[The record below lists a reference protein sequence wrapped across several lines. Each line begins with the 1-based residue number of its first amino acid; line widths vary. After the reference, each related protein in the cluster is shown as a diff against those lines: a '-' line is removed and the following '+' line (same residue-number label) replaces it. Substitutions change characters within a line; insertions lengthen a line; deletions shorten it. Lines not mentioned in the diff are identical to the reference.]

1 METATPTFLV
11 PGGRRDSGSVDRVGQ
26 GTEPPVRVLGP
37 VAVADRLG
45 AGLKL
50 GPARQR
56 AVLAALLLDA
66 RRPVSRSDLIGRVW
80 GDEPPPA
87 AEQAL
92 RSYLCRLRKVVQT
105 STALRLDRR
114 DGGYVAVVDGAQLDL
129 TMFRDLAS
137 RARVAV
143 RDGRH
148 DEALTD
154 YGLALAL
161 APGSLLIGVGSDW
174 LDERRRLLERER
186 HTVALERNDLALMAG
201 MPQLVVDDAPGRLA
215 QEPYDERLVGQAML
229 ALARFGR
236 TADALAVFRRTR
248 ELLAVDLGI
257 DPSPALQDVHGEVLR
272 GIRPAAAPT
281 GTAVVPRLVPRQLPP
296 MPSGFVDRDTES
308 DALDEMLLTDDEGP
322 AVVVICGPG
331 GAGKTALAV
340 RWARRH
346 ADRFPDG
353 QLFLDLHGFDIGCR
367 PTSPEIALRGLLAGL
382 GVDPAGI
389 PADLT
394 DMVSAYRTLLAD
406 RRVLLVADDVNT
418 AAQVR
423 PLLPPGCGSAVVLT
437 SRSGLPSLV
446 ATVGA
451 RVLPVGLLDTAAARE
466 LVTRR
471 LGRERTAAEPV
482 AVDRLV
488 AHCGRLPLAL
498 AIVAGQAAALPSM
511 TLTSLA
517 DDLDDEARR
526 LAALSTGDVG
536 TDLGAVVAGSLAALT
551 ATARSVLTWL
561 ACGPRL
567 CIQAPL
573 VAALAELS
581 EDHAVDTLREL
592 LGLHLIEPDG
602 PSRFRLH
609 DLVRLAV
616 RSRPLTGLDTALD
629 RVLAQLIADLPG
641 RGQDPSDLL
650 AAAAYAEQTGRDA
663 ALCDLADALELPLGS
678 AGRWAEMAQVSDR
691 AVGAAVRLEDDHR
704 QATALIGRGRGA
716 IGLRRFG
723 AAQDDLTAAL
733 AAAETTD
740 DLGLQARA
748 HRALARLAAH
758 QHEFEDALQHDR
770 RALELH
776 RRNANALGVAHA
788 YNAIGWHL
796 AHLGRAVEGLASC
809 CRGLLIFVEHDDRS
823 GQALTQDSIGYAL
836 DRLGRSAEACA
847 AYATAAD
854 LCRELGWQ
862 VALANTLLR
871 LADASRRTGDDH
883 VAEAAQEEAAAI
895 LRLTGRDL
903 LEPSHGAAATIPSPV
918 AASPAWPSADDSH
931 PARAAS

>member
-1 METATPTFLV
+1 METATTTFLV
-11 PGGRRDSGSVDRVGQ
+11 PAGQRDSGVDLAGQ
-26 GTEPPVRVLGP
+26 QPSVRVLGP

-66 RRPVSRSDLIGRVW
+66 RWPVSRSDLIGRVW
-80 GDEPPPA
+80 GDDPPPA
-87 AEQAL
+87 VEQAL
-92 RSYLCRLRKVVQT
+92 RSYLSRLRKVVQT

-114 DGGYVAVVDGAQLDL
+114 DGGYAAMVDGAQFDL
-129 TMFRDLAS
+129 AVFRDLAS

-148 DEALTD
+148 DAALTD
-154 YGLALAL
+154 YGRALAL

-186 HTVALERNDLALMAG
+186 HTVALERNDLALMAQ
-201 MPQLVVDDAPGRLA
+201 MPQLVVDDAPERLA
-215 QEPYDERLVGQAML
+215 QEPYDERLAGQAML
-229 ALARFGR
+229 ALARLGR
-236 TADALAVFRRTR
+236 TADALALFRRTR

-272 GIRPAAAPT
+272 GVRPAAAPT
-281 GTAVVPRLVPRQLPP
+281 SPAVVPRQLPP

-308 DALDEMLLTDDEGP
+308 DALDEMLLTGDEGP

-367 PTSPEIALRGLLAGL
+367 PTPPEIALRGLLASL
-382 GVDPAGI
+382 GVDPVGI

-437 SRSGLPSLV
+437 SRSGLPSLI

-451 RVLPVGLLDTAAARE
+451 RVLPVGLLDTVAARE

-526 LAALSTGDVG
+526 LAALSRGDVG
-536 TDLGAVVAGSLAALT
+536 TDLAAVIAGSLAALT

-567 CIQAPL
+567 CIQSPL

-616 RSRPLTGLDTALD
+616 RSRPLSGLDAALD
-629 RVLAQLIADLPG
+629 RVLAHLITDLPG

-663 ALCDLADALELPLGS
+663 ALCDLADTLELPLGS

-691 AVGAAVRLEDDHR
+691 AVGAAVRLGDDR
-704 QATALIGRGRGA
+704 RLATALIGRGRGA

-723 AAQDDLTAAL
+723 AAGDDLTAAL

-758 QHEFEDALQHDR
+758 QHEFEDALRHDR

-776 RRNANALGVAHA
+776 RRSANALGVAHA

-796 AHLGRAVEGLASC
+796 SHLGRAVEGLASC
-809 CRGLLIFVEHDDRS
+809 CHGLLIFVEHDDRS

-836 DRLGRSAEACA
+836 DQLGRSAEACA

-871 LADASRRTGDDH
+871 LAEASRRTGDDH

-895 LRLTGRDL
+895 LLLTGRDL
-903 LEPSHGAAATIPSPV
+903 LEPSHGAAARIPLPV
-918 AASPAWPSADDSH
+918 AASPAWPSADDSR